1 MVSLSNGKDLP
12 LQCMSLYL
20 IQDEDR
26 PMHVLAES
34 WSQALKMWKTHIAS
48 ENGISVDRALTE
60 VEEPKGI
67 CLVCEN
73 DDLLLP

>member
-1 MVSLSNGKDLP
+1 
-12 LQCMSLYL
+12 
-20 IQDEDR
+20 
-26 PMHVLAES
+26 MHVLAES